1 MAASGRHSLLYR
13 VHRLELVLGIA
24 DLDEEV
30 GSLLASILAADHH
43 ADSADLGIARAEP
56 FPDGRGDFQ
65 FPEIGLSGR
74 NPLAFVDVLV
84 PFCLHES
91 PFGTYDTDMRIEVV
105 CPAFEFGIVR
115 LVVQCA
121 RPVGIRDFRV
131 RIEA

>member
-13 VHRLELVLGIA
+13 VRRLELVLGIA

-65 FPEIGLSGR
+65 FPEIGLPGR
-74 NPLAFVDVLV
+74 NPFAFVDILL
-84 PFCLHES
+84 PFRLHES
-91 PFGTYDTDMRIEVV
+91 PFRADYAYMGIEIVS
-105 CPAFEFGIVR
+105 PALEWSSVS
-115 LVVQCA
+115 LEVQCA
-121 RPVGIRDFRV
+121 RSVGIRDFRLG
-131 RIEA
+131 IEA